1 MQSRDF
7 NNLFVRDV
15 ARKIRELN
23 NLMFM
28 LALRAEDIDKGFS
41 FNESARQVLG
51 WPAHITNM
59 YEYRMMWDVDYNRL
73 YQICIIS
80 HCSELE
86 YFFKTLFDKY
96 PHLPKKN
103 NNFYQKFGLVI
114 EELKKTGID
123 FTSIQQDIDLVSIAF
138 QVRHIGIHNM
148 SIVDE
153 YFKKNT
159 KGLGTLGQPFVVT
172 QEFVTDTSTA
182 IDKILKHLD
191 DALPPV
197 PA

>member
-23 NLMFM
+23 NLIFM

-59 YEYRMMWDVDYNRL
+59 YEYCMMWDADYNRL

-96 PHLPKKN
+96 SHLPKK
-103 NNFYQKFGLVI
+103 I
-114 EELKKTGID
+114 I
-123 FTSIQQDIDLVSIAF
+123 
-138 QVRHIGIHNM
+138 
-148 SIVDE
+148 
-153 YFKKNT
+153 
-159 KGLGTLGQPFVVT
+159 
-172 QEFVTDTSTA
+172 TSTRS
-182 IDKILKHLD
+182 LVL
-191 DALPPV
+191 L
-197 PA
+197 